1 MKTLKHL
8 SLFAESSPDVLQ
20 ARSKET
26 IINTAVVYIGGIL

>member
-8 SLFAESSPDVLQ
+8 SLFAESFPDVLQ

-26 IINTAVVYIGGIL
+26 IINTAVYIGGIL